1 MKVFVD
7 EGLWGMKC
15 VSAALPPCAI
25 YILQP
30 LNLALPSCRR
40 HGCLNILFDQVI

>member
-1 MKVFVD
+1 VRKKVFVD

-25 YILQP
+25 YILQL
-30 LNLALPSCRR
+30 LNL
-40 HGCLNILFDQVI
+40 LFRVAGDMDF